1 MSDREDRLHELSAM
15 IGMDIKALRTSWAFI
30 TPCVRYTGEVIDVP
44 TGKVRPGIH
53 LGSTIYRHVTDER
66 DEFNYPVEDAF
77 YADEALTILISKR
90 HD

>member
-1 MSDREDRLHELSAM
+1 MPNRAERLHELSETIAL
-15 IGMDIKALRTSWAFI
+15 DIKALRTSWAFI
-30 TPCVRYTGEVIDVP
+30 IPCVRYTGEVLDVP
-44 TGKVRPGIH
+44 TGKVRPAIH
-53 LGSTIYRHVTDER
+53 KGATIYRHVSDER